1 MSTINKFFLIVIISA
16 FLGFGSILF
25 TLDSRIYKHDIE
37 NGAWKGILI
46 YPKDSLNF
54 YKKAYIALKSPF
66 MLNSLNALYFTAEY
80 DSDGNIFSGECEYK
94 IQGNRINARVW
105 SLSIYEKNLKNQVNS
120 YSSENIKMNSSGGTF
135 TIYIGSTKKE
145 PNWIKVEDQP
155 FKVVLRIYNPHSTI
169 LNNLN
174 SISMPSIIKEKCN

>member
-1 MSTINKFFLIVIISA
+1 MSTINKFFLIVTISTL
-16 FLGFGSILF
+16 LGFGSVLF

-54 YKKAYIALKSPF
+54 YNKAYIALKSPF

-94 IQGNRINARVW
+94 IQGNRISARVW
-105 SLSIYEKNLKNQVNS
+105 SLSVYEKNLKNQVNS
-120 YSSENIKMNSSGGTF
+120 YSSENTKMNSNNTF

-145 PNWIKVEDQP
+145 HNWIKVGDQP
-155 FKVVLRIYNPHSTI
+155 FKIVLRIYNPHSTI

-174 SISMPSIIKEKCN
+174 SISMPSIIKEKCK

>member
-1 MSTINKFFLIVIISA
+1 
-16 FLGFGSILF
+16 
-25 TLDSRIYKHDIE
+25 
-37 NGAWKGILI
+37 
-46 YPKDSLNF
+46 
-54 YKKAYIALKSPF
+54 
-66 MLNSLNALYFTAEY
+66 
-80 DSDGNIFSGECEYK
+80 
-94 IQGNRINARVW
+94 
-105 SLSIYEKNLKNQVNS
+105 
-120 YSSENIKMNSSGGTF
+120 MNSSGGTF